1 MPDAV
6 YGRTSAYI
14 YTNALVRAGA
24 LVRAKVACTGDL
36 VAAVLAAEPAA
47 VQELLR
53 RLYTAYCLA
62 RARGSAAWPAQ
73 PARAAGAPPGASA
86 PAAPDAAGRALPSL
100 AGACRSA
107 TCCYRS
113 FRVGQESGVTCK
125 QWSTDTRTVA
135 CCVHDILP

>member
-1 MPDAV
+1 
-6 YGRTSAYI
+6 
-14 YTNALVRAGA
+14 LVPGATLTHICLLARAGA

-36 VAAVLAAEPAA
+36 VAAVLAVEPAA

-62 RARGSAAWPAQ
+62 HARGSAAWPAQ

-86 PAAPDAAGRALPSL
+86 PAAPDAAGRPPPSL
-100 AGACRSA
+100 AGACRSV

-113 FRVGQESGVTCK
+113 FRVGQGSGVTCEAVVI
-125 QWSTDTRTVA
+125 DTRTRTS
-135 CCVHDILP
+135 CVHDVVP